1 MTPEARIAASIEI
14 LDEIAVGVAAE
25 KALTTWARR
34 SRFAGSKDRAAIRDH
49 VFDVLRCRQSCAL
62 LGGGAADSL
71 DGRTLMIGALRAAG
85 TDPDEMF
92 TGQGHAPPPLSQA
105 EKSVPSGVRPVTDV
119 PDWLLPS
126 LKRGL
131 GDACEDVLAL
141 MRSRADL
148 HLRVN
153 SEKSTQKEAIAA
165 LAAEGILAQ
174 PHPLSPTALV
184 VTEGARKLRNAK
196 AYQAGRVEIQDAA
209 SQAVADVVPLR
220 KDDRVLD
227 YCAGGGGKSL
237 ALAARVDARYFAHD
251 ANPRR
256 LSDLPARAA
265 RAGAQIKVLSGDA
278 VSRHAPFDVVVAD
291 VPCSGSGAWR
301 RQPEAKWALTPA
313 RLADLHAVQDS
324 ILKACADLAAPKG
337 TLVYMTCSMLPEE
350 NQDRVAAFLSARSQ
364 WALALQRAISPAE
377 GADGLFVAIFRRK

>member
-1 MTPEARIAASIEI
+1 M
-14 LDEIAVGVAAE
+14 
-25 KALTTWARR
+25 
-34 SRFAGSKDRAAIRDH
+34 
-49 VFDVLRCRQSCAL
+49 
-62 LGGGAADSL
+62 
-71 DGRTLMIGALRAAG
+71 
-85 TDPDEMF
+85 
-92 TGQGHAPPPLSQA
+92 
-105 EKSVPSGVRPVTDV
+105 
-119 PDWLLPS
+119 
-126 LKRGL
+126 
-131 GDACEDVLAL
+131 
-141 MRSRADL
+141 
-148 HLRVN
+148 
-153 SEKSTQKEAIAA
+153 
-165 LAAEGILAQ
+165 
-174 PHPLSPTALV
+174 
-184 VTEGARKLRNAK
+184 
-196 AYQAGRVEIQDAA
+196 EIQDAA

-237 ALAARVDARYFAHD
+237 SLAARVDARYFAHD

-313 RLADLHAVQDS
+313 RLAELNAVQNS
-324 ILKACADLAAPKG
+324 ILKACADLAAPEG

-364 WALALQRAISPAE
+364 WDLALQRAISPAE